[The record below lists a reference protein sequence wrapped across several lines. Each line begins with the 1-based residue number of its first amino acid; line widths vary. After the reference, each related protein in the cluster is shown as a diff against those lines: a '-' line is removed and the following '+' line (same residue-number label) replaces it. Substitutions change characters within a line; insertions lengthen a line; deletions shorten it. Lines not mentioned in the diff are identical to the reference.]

1 MNVKATVTAYGWAR
15 AAATRALKTGAET
28 ASALIAAD
36 MIIWELNWCY
46 IGGVTA
52 TATLL
57 SLLWSL
63 RGLPE
68 VSDNSTSANDSTSEI

>member
-1 MNVKATVTAYGWAR
+1 MSVKTTVTAYGWVR
-15 AAATRALKTGAET
+15 AAVTRALKTGAET

-68 VSDNSTSANDSTSEI
+68 VSDNGASADDSTDDV